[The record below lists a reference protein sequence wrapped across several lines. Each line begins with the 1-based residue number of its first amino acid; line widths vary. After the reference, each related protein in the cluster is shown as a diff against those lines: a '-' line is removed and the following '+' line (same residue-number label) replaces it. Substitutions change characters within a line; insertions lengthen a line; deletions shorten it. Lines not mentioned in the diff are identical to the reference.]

1 MRVITKKRPPF
12 MTLQRWLFVSAAA
25 LLLFITVFFIYF
37 RDIQMPQWSAISDAK
52 AKATVAA
59 NLVEV
64 ENIYK
69 HVWTTESWIVEGI
82 DDEDNEVFVWITEG
96 KQPEIIKASDSVSS
110 RSVKDSFTASKP
122 DAVVKRIQPGLLD
135 GEPVWEIFYSIGQG
149 PSHYF
154 YEFYTFDSGT
164 FISVYQLPAK
174 TEP

>member
-1 MRVITKKRPPF
+1 MIAKKRPPF
-12 MTLQRWLFVSAAA
+12 MTLQRWLFVSIAA
-25 LLLFITVFFIYF
+25 LLLFITVFFIYY

-52 AKATVAA
+52 AKAVDAA

-69 HVWTTESWIVEGI
+69 HVWNTESWIVEGI
-82 DDEDNEVFVWITEG
+82 DDEDNEVFVWITEDT
-96 KQPEIIKASDSVSS
+96 QPKIIKAFDSVSS
-110 RSVKDSFTASKP
+110 RSINDSFKAAKP

-135 GEPVWEIFYSIGQG
+135 GQPVWEIYYSIGQG
-149 PSHYF
+149 PARYF

-164 FISVYQLPAK
+164 FISVYRLPAK